1 MDNSIWLMLL
11 LQVVLISLNAIFAA
25 AEIAVVSMNDNKMA
39 KMAKE
44 GNKKAQ
50 RLIKLTGQPARFLA
64 TIQVAITLSGFLGS
78 AFAADNFAEPLVELI
93 LKTGIGISTD
103 TLNSIVVILITLI
116 LSYFTLVFGE
126 LVPKRVAMKKTE
138 SLALSLSGLIYA
150 VSIVFK
156 PLVSFLT
163 LSTNA
168 ILCLLRIDPNSKDD
182 EISEEDIRM
191 SVDVGFENGTIDIT
205 EKEIIQNVFEFDDLT
220 AGEIAVHRT
229 EVSILWLE
237 ETLDDWDNTIHS
249 SRHKVYPVCDETV
262 DNIVGLLDAKDY
274 FSIKDKTKE
283 NVLNVAVHGAYFV
296 PENIKLDVLF
306 KDMKQSKNNFAIVVD
321 EHGGTTGII
330 TMNDLLEE
338 LVGNFD
344 WDKNKENTDFI
355 ENIDSKTW
363 KITGNPSIDEIE
375 ETLDVSIKNKKCE
388 TFNGL
393 VVDVLG
399 AIPSEG
405 DSFEIETDGLLIKVE
420 DVKNHCVKTAVVSKT
435 QCID

>member
-1 MDNSIWLMLL
+1 M
-11 LQVVLISLNAIFAA
+11 
-25 AEIAVVSMNDNKMA
+25 
-39 KMAKE
+39 
-44 GNKKAQ
+44 
-50 RLIKLTGQPARFLA
+50 
-64 TIQVAITLSGFLGS
+64 
-78 AFAADNFAEPLVELI
+78 
-93 LKTGIGISTD
+93 
-103 TLNSIVVILITLI
+103 
-116 LSYFTLVFGE
+116 
-126 LVPKRVAMKKTE
+126 
-138 SLALSLSGLIYA
+138 
-150 VSIVFK
+150 
-156 PLVSFLT
+156 
-163 LSTNA
+163 
-168 ILCLLRIDPNSKDD
+168 
-182 EISEEDIRM
+182 
-191 SVDVGFENGTIDIT
+191 
-205 EKEIIQNVFEFDDLT
+205 
-220 AGEIAVHRT
+220 
-229 EVSILWLE
+229 
-237 ETLDDWDNTIHS
+237 
-249 SRHKVYPVCDETV
+249 
-262 DNIVGLLDAKDY
+262 
-274 FSIKDKTKE
+274 
-283 NVLNVAVHGAYFV
+283 NVAVHGAYFV